1 MPNLYVIA
9 GCNGAG
15 KTTASYTVLPELL
28 HCKQF
33 VNADEIARGLSPF
46 EPEAVAIEA
55 GRIMLSRI
63 KELTVQQQDFA
74 FETTLA
80 ARSYV
85 PFIRRAQKNGYVVTL
100 VYFWL
105 NSPELAVNR
114 VKERVKNGGHNIPE
128 AVIFRR
134 YYEGIK
140 NLSTLYMPVCDTW
153 TLIDNS
159 DKHIPVVIAQS
170 IQKEIKVYSDI
181 LYTQIMNH
189 DE

>member
-46 EPEAVAIEA
+46 DPETVAIEA

-63 KELTVQQQDFA
+63 KEI
-74 FETTLA
+74 E
-80 ARSYV
+80 
-85 PFIRRAQKNGYVVTL
+85 
-100 VYFWL
+100 
-105 NSPELAVNR
+105 
-114 VKERVKNGGHNIPE
+114 
-128 AVIFRR
+128 
-134 YYEGIK
+134 
-140 NLSTLYMPVCDTW
+140 NLSKLYMPVCNAW

-159 DKHIPVVIAQS
+159 DKHSPVVIAQS
-170 IQKEIKVYSDI
+170 IQKEIKIHDSI
-181 LYTQIMNH
+181 LYTQIINH
-189 DE
+189 HE